1 MSNETNYNEAIVDT
15 LYQPVSAEFFEK
27 CKKVKLV
34 VFDVDGVF
42 SDGQI
47 YLGNNNEELKAFNTK
62 DGYGVKALSKCG
74 VMVAVITGRK
84 SQIVEQRMRALN
96 VRHLLQGR
104 EDKQKA
110 LAELMRITGYQS
122 HQIASVGDDMPDL
135 EMFHF
140 SEINIATQDA
150 HPLVKRNANYVT
162 SICGGKG
169 AVREVCDLFLQA
181 KGKLDIIHGASI

>member
-1 MSNETNYNEAIVDT
+1 MDNQQSNSTTLET
-15 LYQPVSAEFFEK
+15 LYQPVSREFFEK
-27 CKKVKLV
+27 CKQIKLV

-74 VMVAVITGRK
+74 ITVGVITGRK
-84 SQIVEQRMRALN
+84 SAIVEQRMRSLN
-96 VRHLLQGR
+96 VKHLLQGR

-122 HQIASVGDDMPDL
+122 YQIASVGDDMPDL
-135 EMFHF
+135 EMFTL
-140 SEINIATQDA
+140 SAVKVAVADA
-150 HPLVKRNANYVT
+150 HPLVRKASNYMT
-162 SICGGKG
+162 TLGGGKG

-181 KGKLDIIHGASI
+181 NGQLSNIHGASV